1 MRSGFALAL
10 VAGLM
15 LVATSVTAPLR
26 AEDAPAAS
34 PSATNPPATTAPV
47 TSPPVASPGC
57 DVPDSLLETESA
69 LPKVSAAVKDG
80 KPIDVLV
87 VGSRSSTIGADGNSA
102 YPARM
107 QEALKRKLP
116 QLTVNVSVEI
126 RPKMGANELSGEL
139 AKLVEARKP
148 TLVIWQTGTVDAM
161 RAVDPDDFRSAID
174 DGVVA
179 LQNAGV
185 DVILMNPQ
193 YSPRTETMISVPPY
207 VDSMRAVAQQH
218 DIPLFDRFAI
228 MRQWND
234 EGDFDLFSAHHGLE
248 QAKRVH
254 DCLGRA
260 LSTFVIGAAHL
271 GPAQQN

>member
-1 MRSGFALAL
+1 MRSGFALGL
-10 VAGLM
+10 VLGLTLLM
-15 LVATSVTAPLR
+15 ATSVVPLR

-34 PSATNPPATTAPV
+34 APAAN
-47 TSPPVASPGC
+47 SPVASPGC
-57 DVPDSLLETESA
+57 DVPDSLLETGSS
-69 LPKVSAAVKDG
+69 LPKVSEAAKAG

-87 VGSRSSTIGADGNSA
+87 VGSRSSTIGVDGSSA

-126 RPKMGANELSGEL
+126 RAKMAANEVAGDF
-139 AKLVEARKP
+139 AKLVEAKKP
-148 TLVIWQTGTVDAM
+148 ALVIWQTGTVDAM
-161 RAVDPDDFRSAID
+161 RAADPDDFRTAVD

-228 MRQWND
+228 MHQWND
-234 EGDFDLFSAHHGLE
+234 EGDFDLFGAHQGLE
-248 QAKRVH
+248 LAKRVH

-271 GPAQQN
+271 GPPQQN